1 MRLEQQTDGT
11 WLASQRFNNK
21 LRLSEGRNS
30 DEAWHGLIE
39 MLGSDFKARLE
50 RMKREV
56 AA

>member
-21 LRLSEGRNS
+21 LRLSEGRSS

-39 MLGSDFKARLE
+39 MITDDYKARW
-50 RMKREV
+50 KQIKSEV